1 MYWDDYALVMYWLMC
16 NSAVVFYRQ
25 KMWYSK
31 LEDVVE
37 QATKLQEGEMIQLQ
51 NPSI

>member
-1 MYWDDYALVMYWLMC
+1 MYWLMR

-25 KMWYSK
+25 KMWNSK

-37 QATKLQEGEMIQLQ
+37 QATKLQEGEMIQLRHA
-51 NPSI
+51 S